1 MIRIEFLP
9 PAALPATALREAG
22 PVAAMFLGQGV
33 GTFRGAA
40 EHVQQMPY
48 GPNPGASDSLC
59 LFADG
64 QGTCLSKHGLIA
76 RLALEL
82 GLPVER
88 YEGFFP
94 LTSQVIDGADA
105 VLAEYGLPFVPRL
118 HCFLRFPLGF
128 VDLTAGNVTGKKC
141 VIQEYLHIIPVPPEQ
156 TRAEQEELYE
166 AYCRDLCAVDERF
179 AHYGAEKLRQ
189 IRDLCAIGPSA

>member
-1 MIRIEFLP
+1 MIRIAFLP
-9 PAALPATALREAG
+9 PSALPSTALAESG
-22 PVAAMFLGQGV
+22 LLSTIFLGQGV
-33 GTFRGAA
+33 GTFAGAA
-40 EHVQQMPY
+40 QLVQQMPY
-48 GPNPGASDSLC
+48 GANSAAGDSLC

-94 LTSQVIDGADA
+94 LTSRVIDGADA

-118 HCFLRFPLGF
+118 HCFLHFPLGF
-128 VDLTAGNVTGKKC
+128 VDLTAGNITGKNG
-141 VIQEYLHIIPVPPEQ
+141 VIEEYLRILPVPPEQ
-156 TRAEQEELYE
+156 TRDEQEALYA
-166 AYCRDLCAVDERF
+166 AYCRELCAVDERF
-179 AHYGAEKLRQ
+179 ARYGAEKLRQ
-189 IRDLCAIGPSA
+189 IRDLCAIRPSA

>member
-1 MIRIEFLP
+1 VIRIHFLP
-9 PAALPATALREAG
+9 PSALPATPLAEAG
-22 PVAAMFLGQGV
+22 MLSATFLQQ
-33 GTFRGAA
+33 GAA
-40 EHVQQMPY
+40 TFAEAAQFVHQMPY
-48 GPNPGASDSLC
+48 GANRSGGDSLC

-94 LTSQVIDGADA
+94 LSSRIIDGADA

-118 HCFLRFPLGF
+118 HCFLHFPLGF
-128 VDLTAGNVTGKKC
+128 VDLTAGNATGKNC
-141 VIQEYLHIIPVPPEQ
+141 VIEEYLRIVPVPPEQ
-156 TRAEQEELYE
+156 TREEQEAMYA

-179 AHYGAEKLRQ
+179 ARYSPEQLRQ
-189 IRDLCAIGPSA
+189 IRDRCGIRPAA